1 MEVSVY
7 LSEMLH
13 AYFLLL
19 TPHKVT
25 QDPREGGGEGEE
37 KKYLK
42 IIEVKN
48 GMLLMVILVGNKGV
62 VTDL

>member
-1 MEVSVY
+1 MPISFSSR
-7 LSEMLH
+7 LIKS
-13 AYFLLL
+13 
-19 TPHKVT
+19 
-25 QDPREGGGEGEE
+25 PRIQGRGGGGEGEE

>member
-1 MEVSVY
+1 MPISFSSR
-7 LSEMLH
+7 LIKS
-13 AYFLLL
+13 
-19 TPHKVT
+19 
-25 QDPREGGGEGEE
+25 PRIQGRGGEGEE

>member
-1 MEVSVY
+1 MPISFSSR
-7 LSEMLH
+7 LIKS
-13 AYFLLL
+13 
-19 TPHKVT
+19 
-25 QDPREGGGEGEE
+25 PRIQGRGGGEGEE